1 MEIWDAYTAEG
12 EKLEF
17 DLIRGEEIPQGAYHL
32 MAEIYTVAEDGAL
45 LLTQRHPEKLWPLKW
60 EITGGSVLKGETA
73 EEGAQRELWEETGI
87 RVSLEDLRPI
97 YTEVSQKN
105 RTIYHCFAVRVVQRQ
120 LHIRLQEGE
129 TVAWKFLPYPQWKD
143 FLQGEE
149 VAEPVRMRFLRHED
163 AIEKVLL
170 EKPCSQMDDSV

>member
-60 EITGGSVLKGETA
+60 EITGGSLPQCQVMNSIKVKIKEQHNVIL
-73 EEGAQRELWEETGI
+73 
-87 RVSLEDLRPI
+87 
-97 YTEVSQKN
+97 Y
-105 RTIYHCFAVRVVQRQ
+105 
-120 LHIRLQEGE
+120 
-129 TVAWKFLPYPQWKD
+129 FLS
-143 FLQGEE
+143 FLT
-149 VAEPVRMRFLRHED
+149 R
-163 AIEKVLL
+163 
-170 EKPCSQMDDSV
+170 